1 MATPYEN
8 IFNRFLK
15 RIEDKDLP
23 NFSEDEQIELMT
35 GWLDTAIG
43 YIELDG
49 LKIKHD
55 LSNRDNDIQE
65 FEEDLNNCEM
75 EVIAMYMV
83 AAWYE
88 PKINSLETTLM
99 FIGSKDEKWTA
110 QKDQLS
116 MQKEKRNYWKLEA
129 RKYFRNYGY
138 KNNSYINGDNQ

>member
-1 MATPYEN
+1 
-8 IFNRFLK
+8 
-15 RIEDKDLP
+15 
-23 NFSEDEQIELMT
+23 
-35 GWLDTAIG
+35 
-43 YIELDG
+43 
-49 LKIKHD
+49 
-55 LSNRDNDIQE
+55 
-65 FEEDLNNCEM
+65 
-75 EVIAMYMV
+75 MYMV

-138 KNNSYINGDNQ
+138 KNNSYINEEG

>member
-1 MATPYEN
+1 MATPYED
-8 IFNRFLK
+8 IFKRFTK

-23 NFSEDEQIELMT
+23 RFSEDDQLEMLT

-49 LKIKHD
+49 LRIKND
-55 LSNRDNDIQE
+55 LSDRDNDLQE
-65 FEEDLNNCEM
+65 FTADLSNCEM

-99 FIGSKDEKWTA
+99 FIGSKDEKWTT
-110 QKDQLS
+110 QKDQLA
-116 MQKEKRNYWKLEA
+116 MQKEKRDYWKLEA

-138 KNNSYINGDNQ
+138 KNNSYLNGGNQ